1 MIVKVYTLLL
11 LHSKLKMDDDIDWI
25 SDESDYISDDD
36 VVATPIEIPSILWK
50 IVKNSAER
58 DHDGNVLNAY
68 MSLVLM
74 CRNIKR
80 DVDHQHIMSTV
91 RRYQE
96 GSDAM
101 GFKEALLK
109 AVNKRK
115 HLIQQ
120 KIEELD
126 ESEEEL
132 DESEDEMDESED
144 AE

>member
-1 MIVKVYTLLL
+1 
-11 LHSKLKMDDDIDWI
+11 MDQNIDWVT
-25 SDESDYISDDD
+25 DESDYESDDD
-36 VVATPIEIPSILWK
+36 VPTLPTENPSFLWRVIK
-50 IVKNSAER
+50 RSAER
-58 DHDGNVLNAY
+58 DFDGNVLNAY
-68 MSLVLM
+68 ISFVIM

-80 DVDHQHIMSTV
+80 DVDHQHIMGTV

-115 HLIQQ
+115 HLIYQ

-126 ESEEEL
+126 ESE
-132 DESEDEMDESED
+132 DGSEDKMDESED
-144 AE
+144 DE

>member
-1 MIVKVYTLLL
+1 MCDRQGVHIVTTSFWAQNGWWYRL
-11 LHSKLKMDDDIDWI
+11 DDI
-25 SDESDYISDDD
+25 
-36 VVATPIEIPSILWK
+36 VATPIEIPSILWK

-126 ESEEEL
+126 ESE
-132 DESEDEMDESED
+132 DEMDESED
-144 AE
+144 VE